1 MQTWLLHVQVTTYEL
16 RVLRLNSLEIAL
28 QPIPGYIH
36 REPKKDTK
44 LLAITS
50 PTSDFQIFF
59 TSGLGSKFATN
70 SRLNIPP
77 RFKHVAT
84 LLCEI

>member
-1 MQTWLLHVQVTTYEL
+1 MQTWLLHLQVTTYEL

-28 QPIPGYIH
+28 QPIPGYTP
-36 REPKKDTK
+36 RAKKRHQT
-44 LLAITS
+44 LSHNFTNFRFS
-50 PTSDFQIFF
+50 IFF

>member
-1 MQTWLLHVQVTTYEL
+1 MQTWLLHLQVTTYEL

-28 QPIPGYIH
+28 QPIPGYTP
-36 REPKKDTK
+36 RAKKDTK

-50 PTSDFQIFF
+50 PTSDFQFFF

>member
-1 MQTWLLHVQVTTYEL
+1 MVVCVYL
-16 RVLRLNSLEIAL
+16 
-28 QPIPGYIH
+28 H
-36 REPKKDTK
+36 RESKKQDIK

-50 PTSDFQIFF
+50 PTIIRFQNFF
-59 TSGLGSKFATN
+59 TSGLGSKFATK
-70 SRLNIPP
+70 SYLNIPS